1 MLCTIKL
8 TNYRNKIK
16 TMFDKCI
23 TMENSDKL
31 IHFFS
36 TKAIYFNT
44 YIPPAMYVST
54 NLCLKIVLY
63 SKLPLFD
70 LINDKK
76 IP

>member
-1 MLCTIKL
+1 
-8 TNYRNKIK
+8 
-16 TMFDKCI
+16 
-23 TMENSDKL
+23 MENLDKL
-31 IHFFS
+31 IHYFS

-70 LINDKK
+70 LINDKNPLRCFK
-76 IP
+76 LVQRSNILGTF